1 MLLAALFLLVLLSVQ
16 SEGFNEIPAGQKYQ
30 VVFLQKIHAH
40 HKRDTQSEYPD
51 VVQYGLEVDGQPMVL
66 HLEKTED
73 LLSENYTETHYLT
86 DGSPVTTSPEIKDH
100 CFYQGYVKND
110 NSSQVTLSA
119 CNGLSGIIETKEN
132 KFLIQPL
139 NTSETGAHAV
149 YQYQS
154 QETPKTC
161 GVDDTMIN
169 ETIMTKTDFSS
180 SNQEKETFLRSRK
193 YIEMYVVAD
202 NSMFRKFN
210 GREDDIR
217 RRIFGIVNFVNQ
229 VYKPLNLFVALT
241 GMEIWSNGN
250 QFQVVTSA
258 NTNLQRFSEWR
269 EKQLLSRK
277 PHDNAQFLTNMDFDG
292 STIGLAWIST
302 LCSNTHSAAVIQDH
316 SEDYIPVAATLAHEM
331 GHNLGMNHDDH
342 CSCRASSCIM
352 AGSLSHITPRTF
364 SSCSHQDYQN
374 FILGSMPLCMKNKP
388 NMGEII
394 STPVCGN
401 KFTERGEECDC
412 GSVQECADKCCD
424 AATCKLKQGAQCS
437 EGECCSNCQLKSA
450 GSVCRPAKDECDLTD
465 FCDGRSATCPSD
477 SLRMNGSPCK
487 NGEGYCYQGKCPTL
501 RSQCETY
508 WGAGSVPAETSCY
521 SSIRN
526 YCRQSGYRQCG
537 ALYCSRG
544 SSRPVVNIGYCGY
557 SDCKV
562 LDPEVLVESGT
573 KCGNGTMCINGQC
586 AAIPTRIQSAECAAK
601 CPGNSVCDNELRC
614 HCEEGWAPPNCDS
627 KIDSSSSG
635 LIALV
640 VIIIIILI
648 ILVVVA
654 LVLYKR
660 SQRKK
665 QRPAGLESG
674 VTNPTFNIQNQTR
687 QQPTS
692 YANPQPYPG
701 RPMYTPQPPA
711 QSQKPQMYYAPYL
724 PAQGQ
729 KPQFSHANQ
738 QPASVPPSRPLYPP
752 VPSQAAKPNYRR

>member
-1 MLLAALFLLVLLSVQ
+1 MLMAALFLLMLLGGQ

-30 VVFLQKIHAH
+30 VVFPQKIHAH

-51 VVQYGLEVDGQPMVL
+51 VVQYGLEVDSQPMVL

-86 DGSPVTTSPEIKDH
+86 DGSPVTTSPEMKDH

-110 NSSQVTLSA
+110 NSSQVTLNA
-119 CNGLSGIIETKEN
+119 CNGLSGIIETTEN

-139 NTSETGAHAV
+139 NTSDTGAHAV
-149 YQYQS
+149 YQYQA

-180 SNQEKETFLRSRK
+180 SNPEKEAFLRSRK
-193 YIEMYVVAD
+193 YIQMYVVAD
-202 NSMFRKFN
+202 NSMFRRFN

-229 VYKPLNLFVALT
+229 VYKPLNIFVALT
-241 GMEIWSNGN
+241 GMEIWSNEN
-250 QFQVVTSA
+250 QFKVVTSA

-292 STIGLAWIST
+292 PTIGFAWIGT

-316 SEDYIPVAATLAHEM
+316 SEDYIRVAAILAHEM
-331 GHNLGMNHDDH
+331 GHNLGMNHDDN

-352 AGSLSHITPRTF
+352 AESLSRITPRTF
-364 SSCSHQDYQN
+364 STCSHQEYQN
-374 FILGSMPLCMKNKP
+374 FILGHMPLCMKDRPKKK
-388 NMGEII
+388 EII

-401 KFTERGEECDC
+401 KFTENGEDCDC
-412 GSVQECADKCCD
+412 GSVEECTDKCCD
-424 AATCKLKQGAQCS
+424 AATCKLKPEAQCS
-437 EGECCSNCQLKSA
+437 KEDKCCSDCRLKSA

-465 FCDGRSATCPSD
+465 FCDGRSATCPPN

-487 NGEGYCYQGKCPTL
+487 NGEGYCYDGKCPTF

-508 WGAGSVPAETSCY
+508 WGAGSVAAKTSCY
-521 SSIRN
+521 AAIQN
-526 YCRQSGYRQCG
+526 YCPRSRYGQCG

-544 SSRPVVNIGYCGY
+544 SSSPVVNIGYCTY

-562 LDPEVLVESGT
+562 VNPEVLVESGT
-573 KCGNGTMCINGQC
+573 KCGNGTMCINGLCTAIPMAIQSSDC
-586 AAIPTRIQSAECAAK
+586 AAQ
-601 CPGNSVCDNELRC
+601 CPGHSVCDHELQC

-627 KIDSSSSG
+627 RIVSRIPNSSSSS
-635 LIALV
+635 ITKV
-640 VIIIIILI
+640 VIIIISIIIIIII

-674 VTNPTFNIQNQTR
+674 VTNPTFNIENQTH
-687 QQPTS
+687 QQPTC
-692 YANPQPYPG
+692 YANP
-701 RPMYTPQPPA
+701 
-711 QSQKPQMYYAPYL
+711 
-724 PAQGQ
+724 
-729 KPQFSHANQ
+729 H
-738 QPASVPPSRPLYPP
+738 
-752 VPSQAAKPNYRR
+752 AAKPNYRR